1 MSYNVKE
8 RISHIAERWWLTEP
22 AFFAVYCSHSLAE
35 NGQMKCVMRTGER
48 RIEYNPALAEELSDE
63 ALEEYLKVECL
74 HILLKHPYERQP
86 ECCRPEPIAIAGNIV
101 VDQNYRLSYFNCPK
115 AHEFQ
120 LPNGKC
126 FEWYALKLNNLFG
139 TDGDNSEDSWIPAD
153 GKQTLE
159 GDNDEGPSQNGSDDD
174 NHLQKQDKEQS
185 HDNKQEDNGEQWDE
199 DGQENSDS
207 NKQDLNGELTNS
219 NADGNGNV
227 SGDLNGDGDG
237 NGIGNGNGDGNGN
250 GSGDGN
256 GNGDGDG
263 NGNGIGIGI
272 GDGNGIGNGNGQ
284 NCGNEGGQRQSQSQ
298 SRGNGHGNSSNPY
311 QQWADY
317 AELWEEDV
325 LAQEETNELI
335 RKLEASQSWGTIPE
349 HFAEMVIAT
358 LKVKLNYKAILRSF
372 HTSILC
378 SRRRLTRMRPNR
390 RSGFQQMGS
399 RYELASNILVCV
411 DVSGSVSSQALSTF
425 YSAIARFFKYGV
437 ETIDVL
443 PFDAGLKEL
452 TTLKKAPKE
461 VKIEGRGGTN
471 FQIIFDYIA
480 EHPRYDGMIIF
491 TDGYAPEPK
500 VPQPIHAKV
509 LWICDC
515 EQGYEQ
521 HKEWMRKIGK
531 AAFIQY

>member
-35 NGQMKCVMRTGER
+35 NEQMKCVMRTGER
-48 RIEYNPALAEELSDE
+48 RIEYNPALAEELNDE

-86 ECCRPEPIAIAGNIV
+86 ECCRPEPIAIAGNMV

-120 LPNGKC
+120 LPNGEC
-126 FEWYALKLNNLFG
+126 FEWYALKLNNLIG
-139 TDGDNSEDSWIPAD
+139 NGGDNSEDSWIPSD

-159 GDNDEGPSQNGSDDD
+159 GDNDEGPSPKDSDDKSD
-174 NHLQKQDKEQS
+174 QQDQDKKQRDEEGQENGEKEGGNQADDQDQEQS
-185 HDNKQEDNGEQWDE
+185 SGQGENGEQE
-199 DGQENSDS
+199 YG
-207 NKQDLNGELTNS
+207 NGES
-219 NADGNGNV
+219 
-227 SGDLNGDGDG
+227 
-237 NGIGNGNGDGNGN
+237 
-250 GSGDGN
+250 
-256 GNGDGDG
+256 
-263 NGNGIGIGI
+263 
-272 GDGNGIGNGNGQ
+272 NGQ
-284 NCGNEGGQRQSQSQ
+284 GQ
-298 SRGNGHGNSSNPY
+298 NKSNPY
-311 QQWADY
+311 QQWVDY
-317 AELWEEDV
+317 SGLWEEDV

-335 RKLEASQSWGTIPE
+335 RKLEASQSWGTIPG
-349 HFAEMVIAT
+349 HFAEMVVAT

-378 SRRRLTRMRPNR
+378 SQRRLTRMRPNR

-411 DVSGSVSSQALSTF
+411 DVSGSVSSHALSTF

-443 PFDAGLKEL
+443 PFDADLKEL

-461 VKIEGRGGTN
+461 VKIAGRGGTN
-471 FQIIFDYIA
+471 FQILFDYIA

-500 VPQPIHAKV
+500 ISQPMHAKV
-509 LWICDC
+509 LWICDD
-515 EQGYEQ
+515 ERNYEQ
-521 HKEWMRKIGK
+521 HHEWMRRSGK
-531 AAFIQY
+531 AAFITV

>member
-22 AFFAVYCSHSLAE
+22 AFFAVYCSHSLSE

-86 ECCRPEPIAIAGNIV
+86 ECCRPEPIAIAGNFV

-120 LPNGKC
+120 LPNGEC
-126 FEWYALKLNNLFG
+126 FEWYALKLNNLIG
-139 TDGDNSEDSWIPAD
+139 NGGDNSEDSWIPSD

-159 GDNDEGPSQNGSDDD
+159 GDNDEGPSPKDSDDKSD
-174 NHLQKQDKEQS
+174 QQDQDKKQRDEEGQENGEKEGGNQADNQDQEQS
-185 HDNKQEDNGEQWDE
+185 SGQGENGEQE
-199 DGQENSDS
+199 YGNSESNGQGQTGEQEYGNDGS
-207 NKQDLNGELTNS
+207 NGQDQNGEPTNS
-219 NADGNGNV
+219 NGDGNGNG
-227 SGDLNGDGDG
+227 SGDGDG
-237 NGIGNGNGDGNGN
+237 NGIGNGNGDGNGQN
-250 GSGDGN
+250 G
-256 GNGDGDG
+256 
-263 NGNGIGIGI
+263 
-272 GDGNGIGNGNGQ
+272 
-284 NCGNEGGQRQSQSQ
+284 GNEGGQRQRQSQ

-311 QQWADY
+311 QRWADY
-317 AELWEEDV
+317 SGLWEEDV

-335 RKLEASQSWGTIPE
+335 RKLEASQSWGSIPG
-349 HFAEMVIAT
+349 HFAEMVVAT

-378 SRRRLTRMRPNR
+378 SQRRLTRMRPNR

-399 RYELASNILVCV
+399 RYELASNSLVCV
-411 DVSGSVSSQALSTF
+411 DVSGSVSSHALSTF

-443 PFDAGLKEL
+443 PFDADLKEL

-461 VKIEGRGGTN
+461 VKIAGRGGTN
-471 FQIIFDYIA
+471 FQILFDYIA

-491 TDGYAPEPK
+491 TDGYAPDPK
-500 VPQPIHAKV
+500 ISQPMHAIV
-509 LWICDC
+509 LWICDD
-515 EQGYEQ
+515 ERNYEQ
-521 HKEWMRKIGK
+521 HHEWMRKIGK
-531 AAFIQY
+531 AAFIRE

>member
-22 AFFAVYCSHSLAE
+22 AFFAVYCSHSLSE

-86 ECCRPEPIAIAGNIV
+86 ECCRPEPIAIAGNFV
-101 VDQNYRLSYFNCPK
+101 VDQNYHLHYFKCPK

-120 LPNGKC
+120 LPNGES
-126 FEWYALKLNNLFG
+126 FEWYALKLNDLIG
-139 TDGDNSEDSWIPAD
+139 TNGDASDDSWIPAD
-153 GKQTLE
+153 GEQTPE
-159 GDNDEGPSQNGSDDD
+159 GDEGEGQSPKEGDDESDQ
-174 NHLQKQDKEQS
+174 QKQNQEQSQGNNQEDDIEHGDGEEDKE
-185 HDNKQEDNGEQWDE
+185 KQ
-199 DGQENSDS
+199 
-207 NKQDLNGELTNS
+207 
-219 NADGNGNV
+219 
-227 SGDLNGDGDG
+227 
-237 NGIGNGNGDGNGN
+237 
-250 GSGDGN
+250 
-256 GNGDGDG
+256 
-263 NGNGIGIGI
+263 
-272 GDGNGIGNGNGQ
+272 GNGQ
-284 NCGNEGGQRQSQSQ
+284 GQEQSS
-298 SRGNGHGNSSNPY
+298 GHGNSSNPY

-317 AELWEEDV
+317 SGLWEEDV

-335 RKLEASQSWGTIPE
+335 RKLEASQSWGSIPG
-349 HFAEMVIAT
+349 HFAEMVVAT

-378 SRRRLTRMRPNR
+378 SQRRLTRMRPNR

-411 DVSGSVSSQALSTF
+411 DVSGSVSSNALSTF

-452 TTLKKAPKE
+452 TTLKKAPKK
-461 VKIEGRGGTN
+461 VKIEGRGGTD
-471 FQIIFDYIA
+471 FQILFDYIA
-480 EHPRYDGMIIF
+480 KHPSYDGLIIF

-500 VPQPIHAKV
+500 VPQPMHTKV
-509 LWICDC
+509 LWICDD
-515 EQGYEQ
+515 ERNYEQ
-521 HKEWMRKIGK
+521 HREWMRKIGK
-531 AAFIQY
+531 AAFIRE

>member
-1 MSYNVKE
+1 MSYSIKE
-8 RISHIAERWWLTEP
+8 RITHITERWWLTEP

-86 ECCRPEPIAIAGNIV
+86 ECCRPEPIAIAGNFV

-120 LPNGKC
+120 LPNGEC
-126 FEWYALKLNNLFG
+126 FEWYALKLNNLIG
-139 TDGDNSEDSWIPAD
+139 DGGDNSEDSWIPSD

-159 GDNDEGPSQNGSDDD
+159 GDNDEGPNPKDSDD
-174 NHLQKQDKEQS
+174 K
-185 HDNKQEDNGEQWDE
+185 
-199 DGQENSDS
+199 SD
-207 NKQDLNGELTNS
+207 
-219 NADGNGNV
+219 
-227 SGDLNGDGDG
+227 
-237 NGIGNGNGDGNGN
+237 
-250 GSGDGN
+250 
-256 GNGDGDG
+256 
-263 NGNGIGIGI
+263 
-272 GDGNGIGNGNGQ
+272 
-284 NCGNEGGQRQSQSQ
+284 QR
-298 SRGNGHGNSSNPY
+298 
-311 QQWADY
+311 WADY
-317 AELWEEDV
+317 SGLWEEDV

-335 RKLEASQSWGTIPE
+335 RKLEASQSWGTIPGL
-349 HFAEMVIAT
+349 FAEMVVAT

-378 SRRRLTRMRPNR
+378 GQRRLTRMRPNR

-411 DVSGSVSSQALSTF
+411 DVSGSVSSHALSTF

-443 PFDAGLKEL
+443 PFDADLKEI

-461 VKIEGRGGTN
+461 VKIAGRGGTD
-471 FQIIFDYIA
+471 FQILFDYIA

-500 VPQPIHAKV
+500 ISQPMHAKV
-509 LWICDC
+509 LWICDD
-515 EQGYEQ
+515 ERNYEQ
-521 HKEWMRKIGK
+521 HHEWMRKIGK
-531 AAFIQY
+531 AAFIRE

>member
-22 AFFAVYCSHSLAE
+22 AFFTVYCSHSLAE
-35 NGQMKCVMRTGER
+35 NEQMKCVMRTGER
-48 RIEYNPALAEELSDE
+48 RIEYNPALAEELNDE

-86 ECCRPEPIAIAGNIV
+86 ECCKPEPIAIAGNFV
-101 VDQNYRLSYFNCPK
+101 VDQNYRLCHFECPK

-120 LPNGKC
+120 LPIGES
-126 FEWYALKLNNLFG
+126 FEWYALKLNNLIG
-139 TDGDNSEDSWIPAD
+139 NGGDNSEDSWIPSD
-153 GKQTLE
+153 DKQTLE
-159 GDNDEGPSQNGSDDD
+159 GDNDEGPSPKDSDDKSD
-174 NHLQKQDKEQS
+174 QQDQDKKQRDEEGQENGEKEGGNQADDQDQEQS
-185 HDNKQEDNGEQWDE
+185 SGQGENGEQE
-199 DGQENSDS
+199 YG
-207 NKQDLNGELTNS
+207 NGESNGQGQTGEQEHGNDGSNGQDQNGEPTNS
-219 NADGNGNV
+219 NGGEDNQNSGQDGGNNK
-227 SGDLNGDGDG
+227 SH
-237 NGIGNGNGDGNGN
+237 
-250 GSGDGN
+250 S
-256 GNGDGDG
+256 
-263 NGNGIGIGI
+263 
-272 GDGNGIGNGNGQ
+272 NGQ
-284 NCGNEGGQRQSQSQ
+284 GQDK
-298 SRGNGHGNSSNPY
+298 GNPY

-317 AELWEEDV
+317 SGLWEEDL

-335 RKLEASQSWGTIPE
+335 RKLEASQSWGTIPG
-349 HFAEMVIAT
+349 HFAEMVVAT

-411 DVSGSVSSQALSTF
+411 DVSGSVSSHALSTF

-461 VKIEGRGGTN
+461 VKIEGRGGTD
-471 FQIIFDYIA
+471 FQILFDYIA
-480 EHPRYDGMIIF
+480 KHPRYDGMIIF

-500 VPQPIHAKV
+500 VPQPMHAKV

-515 EQGYEQ
+515 EQNYER
-521 HKEWMRKIGK
+521 HREWMRKSGK
-531 AAFIQY
+531 AAFIQL

>member
-22 AFFAVYCSHSLAE
+22 AFFAVYCSHSLSE

-48 RIEYNPALAEELSDE
+48 RIEYNPALAEELNDE

-86 ECCRPEPIAIAGNIV
+86 ECCKPEPIAIAGNFV

-120 LPNGKC
+120 LPNGES
-126 FEWYALKLNNLFG
+126 FEWYALKLNNLIG
-139 TDGDNSEDSWIPAD
+139 NGGDNSEDSWIPSD

-159 GDNDEGPSQNGSDDD
+159 SDEGEGQSPQKGSDESDQ
-174 NHLQKQDKEQS
+174 QKQNQEQS
-185 HDNKQEDNGEQWDE
+185 HDNKQEDNVEH
-199 DGQENSDS
+199 
-207 NKQDLNGELTNS
+207 
-219 NADGNGNV
+219 
-227 SGDLNGDGDG
+227 GDGEEDKEKQ
-237 NGIGNGNGDGNGN
+237 
-250 GSGDGN
+250 
-256 GNGDGDG
+256 
-263 NGNGIGIGI
+263 
-272 GDGNGIGNGNGQ
+272 GNGQ
-284 NCGNEGGQRQSQSQ
+284 GQEQSSGQGQ
-298 SRGNGHGNSSNPY
+298 NSNNPY
-311 QQWADY
+311 QRWADY
-317 AELWEEDV
+317 SGLWEEDV

-335 RKLEASQSWGTIPE
+335 RKLEASQSWGSIPG
-349 HFAEMVIAT
+349 HFAEIVVAT

-378 SRRRLTRMRPNR
+378 SQRQLTRMRPNR

-443 PFDAGLKEL
+443 PFDASLKEI

-471 FQIIFDYIA
+471 FQILFDYIA

-491 TDGYAPEPK
+491 TDGYAPEPTL
-500 VPQPIHAKV
+500 PQPMRTKV
-509 LWICDC
+509 LWICDS
-515 EQGYEQ
+515 EQGYER
-521 HKEWMRKIGK
+521 HREWMRRSGK
-531 AAFIQY
+531 AAFIAM

>member
-8 RISHIAERWWLTEP
+8 RISRIAERWWLTEP

-48 RIEYNPALAEELSDE
+48 RIEYNPALAEKLSDE

-86 ECCRPEPIAIAGNIV
+86 DGCRPEVIAIAGNIV
-101 VDQNYRLSYFNCPK
+101 VDQNYRLSHFECPK

-120 LPNGKC
+120 LPNGES
-126 FEWYALKLNNLFG
+126 FEWYALKLNTLIGNG
-139 TDGDNSEDSWIPAD
+139 GDSSDEDGIPDKCGRTSED
-153 GKQTLE
+153 E
-159 GDNDEGPSQNGSDDD
+159 NDE
-174 NHLQKQDKEQS
+174 EQS
-185 HDNKQEDNGEQWDE
+185 RNENSDESDQQKHDNKQRDE
-199 DGQENSDS
+199 EGQEK
-207 NKQDLNGELTNS
+207 NK
-219 NADGNGNV
+219 
-227 SGDLNGDGDG
+227 
-237 NGIGNGNGDGNGN
+237 
-250 GSGDGN
+250 
-256 GNGDGDG
+256 
-263 NGNGIGIGI
+263 
-272 GDGNGIGNGNGQ
+272 
-284 NCGNEGGQRQSQSQ
+284 
-298 SRGNGHGNSSNPY
+298 SNPY

-317 AELWEEDV
+317 SGLWEEDL

-335 RKLEASQSWGTIPE
+335 RKLEASQSWGTIPG
-349 HFAEMVIAT
+349 HFAEMVVAT

-378 SRRRLTRMRPNR
+378 SRRQLTRMRPNR

-411 DVSGSVSSQALSTF
+411 DVSGSVSSDALSTF

-452 TTLKKAPKE
+452 TTLKKAPKK
-461 VKIEGRGGTN
+461 VKIEGRGGTD
-471 FQIIFDYIA
+471 FQILFDYIA
-480 EHPRYDGMIIF
+480 KHPRYDGMIIF

-500 VPQPIHAKV
+500 VPQPMHAKV
-509 LWICDC
+509 LWICDSEQNC
-515 EQGYEQ
+515 ER
-521 HKEWMRKIGK
+521 HHEWMRKSGK
-531 AAFIQY
+531 AAFIS

>member
-1 MSYNVKE
+1 MSYNIKE
-8 RISHIAERWWLTEP
+8 RITHIVERWWLTEP
-22 AFFAVYCSHSLAE
+22 AFFAVYCSHSLTE

-48 RIEYNPALAEELSDE
+48 RIEYNPALAEELNDE
-63 ALEEYLKVECL
+63 ALEEYLKVECS

-86 ECCRPEPIAIAGNIV
+86 ECCKPEPIALAGNFV
-101 VDQNYRLSYFNCPK
+101 VDQNYQLCHFECPK

-120 LPNGKC
+120 LPNGES
-126 FEWYALKLNNLFG
+126 FEWYALKLNTLIGNG
-139 TDGDNSEDSWIPAD
+139 GDSSDEDGIPNKCGRTSED
-153 GKQTLE
+153 E
-159 GDNDEGPSQNGSDDD
+159 NDE
-174 NHLQKQDKEQS
+174 EQS
-185 HDNKQEDNGEQWDE
+185 RNENSDESDQQRHDNKQRDE
-199 DGQENSDS
+199 EGQEK
-207 NKQDLNGELTNS
+207 NK
-219 NADGNGNV
+219 
-227 SGDLNGDGDG
+227 
-237 NGIGNGNGDGNGN
+237 
-250 GSGDGN
+250 
-256 GNGDGDG
+256 
-263 NGNGIGIGI
+263 
-272 GDGNGIGNGNGQ
+272 
-284 NCGNEGGQRQSQSQ
+284 
-298 SRGNGHGNSSNPY
+298 SNPY

-317 AELWEEDV
+317 SGLWEEDL

-335 RKLEASQSWGTIPE
+335 RKLEASQSWGTIPG
-349 HFAEMVIAT
+349 HFAEMVVAT

-378 SRRRLTRMRPNR
+378 SRRRLTRMKPNR

-411 DVSGSVSSQALSTF
+411 DVSGSVSSDALSTF

-452 TTLKKAPKE
+452 TTLKKAPKK
-461 VKIEGRGGTN
+461 VKIEGRGGTD

-500 VPQPIHAKV
+500 VPQPMHTKV

-515 EQGYEQ
+515 EQNYER
-521 HKEWMRKIGK
+521 HREWMRRSGK
-531 AAFIQY
+531 AAFIAM

>member
-8 RISHIAERWWLTEP
+8 RISRIAERWWLTEP

-48 RIEYNPALAEELSDE
+48 CIEYNPTLAEPLGDE
-63 ALEEYLKVECL
+63 ALEEYLKVECF

-86 ECCRPEPIAIAGNIV
+86 ECCKPEPIALAGNFV
-101 VDQNYRLSYFNCPK
+101 VDQNYQLHYFECPK

-120 LPNGKC
+120 LPNGES
-126 FEWYALKLNNLFG
+126 FEWYALKLNNLIG
-139 TDGDNSEDSWIPAD
+139 NNGDASDDSWIPAD
-153 GKQTLE
+153 GVQPSE
-159 GDNDEGPSQNGSDDD
+159 DNDNEEQNQNESSEDSDQ
-174 NHLQKQDKEQS
+174 QKQDQEQAQGKKQGNDQGQEQS
-185 HDNKQEDNGEQWDE
+185 SGQGENE
-199 DGQENSDS
+199 EQENGKGDS
-207 NKQDLNGELTNS
+207 NGQDQNEEQT
-219 NADGNGNV
+219 
-227 SGDLNGDGDG
+227 
-237 NGIGNGNGDGNGN
+237 NGNGGNDEQTTGNG
-250 GSGDGN
+250 GS
-256 GNGDGDG
+256 
-263 NGNGIGIGI
+263 
-272 GDGNGIGNGNGQ
+272 Q
-284 NCGNEGGQRQSQSQ
+284 TQ
-298 SRGNGHGNSSNPY
+298 SRGQGQGNSDNPY

-317 AELWEEDV
+317 SGLWEEDL

-335 RKLEASQSWGTIPE
+335 RKLEASQSWGTIPG
-349 HFAEMVIAT
+349 HFAEMVVAT

-411 DVSGSVSSQALSTF
+411 DVSGSVSSHALSTF

-461 VKIEGRGGTN
+461 VKIEGRGGTD
-471 FQIIFDYIA
+471 FQILFDYIA
-480 EHPRYDGMIIF
+480 KHPRYDGMIIF

-500 VPQPIHAKV
+500 VPQPMHAKV
-509 LWICDC
+509 LWICDSEQNC
-515 EQGYEQ
+515 ER
-521 HKEWMRKIGK
+521 HHEWMRKSGK
-531 AAFIQY
+531 AAFIS

>member
-35 NGQMKCVMRTGER
+35 NGRMKCVMRTGER
-48 RIEYNPALAEELSDE
+48 RIEYNPALAEKLSDE

-86 ECCRPEPIAIAGNIV
+86 DGCRPEVIAISGNIV
-101 VDQNYRLSYFNCPK
+101 VDQNYRLSHFECPK

-120 LPNGKC
+120 LPNGES
-126 FEWYALKLNNLFG
+126 FEWYALKLNTLIGNG
-139 TDGDNSEDSWIPAD
+139 GDSSDEDGLPDKCGRTSDE
-153 GKQTLE
+153 E
-159 GDNDEGPSQNGSDDD
+159 NDE
-174 NHLQKQDKEQS
+174 EQS
-185 HDNKQEDNGEQWDE
+185 RNEKSDESDQQKHDNKQRDE
-199 DGQENSDS
+199 EGQENGGEEGESQREE
-207 NKQDLNGELTNS
+207 QDQEQS
-219 NADGNGNV
+219 
-227 SGDLNGDGDG
+227 SGQ
-237 NGIGNGNGDGNGN
+237 
-250 GSGDGN
+250 
-256 GNGDGDG
+256 
-263 NGNGIGIGI
+263 
-272 GDGNGIGNGNGQ
+272 GQ
-284 NCGNEGGQRQSQSQ
+284 
-298 SRGNGHGNSSNPY
+298 GNSDNSY

-317 AELWEEDV
+317 SELWEEDV

-335 RKLEASQSWGTIPE
+335 RKLEASQSWGSIPGR
-349 HFAEMVIAT
+349 FAEMVIAT

-378 SRRRLTRMRPNR
+378 SSRRLTRMRPNR

-411 DVSGSVSSQALSTF
+411 DVSGSVSSDALSTF

-443 PFDAGLKEL
+443 PFDASLKEL

-461 VKIEGRGGTN
+461 VKIEGRGGTD
-471 FQIIFDYIA
+471 FQILFDYIA
-480 EHPRYDGMIIF
+480 KHPHYDGMIIF
-491 TDGYAPEPK
+491 TDGHASEPK
-500 VPQPIHAKV
+500 VPQPMQTKV

-515 EQGYEQ
+515 EQNYER
-521 HKEWMRKIGK
+521 HREWMRKSGK
-531 AAFIQY
+531 AAFIQL